1 MEKYERNCRR
11 ECAATEYTSRLFQ
24 RAHLARAREILLGS
38 RTQKSWSETGSK
50 AWWVHNGLG
59 RTVSHY
65 TKVMPTKDGKDGQ
78 NPLLKT
84 DRTASVIHLLR
95 TRKIEKKKCPYPLA
109 AESQNCNQRLLPNI
123 ALLAC
128 GIRIENI
135 KNT

>member
-1 MEKYERNCRR
+1 
-11 ECAATEYTSRLFQ
+11 
-24 RAHLARAREILLGS
+24 
-38 RTQKSWSETGSK
+38 
-50 AWWVHNGLG
+50 
-59 RTVSHY
+59 
-65 TKVMPTKDGKDGQ
+65 MPTKDGKDGQ

>member
-11 ECAATEYTSRLFQ
+11 ECAATECTSRLFQ
-24 RAHLARAREILLGS
+24 RAHLARAREIPLGS
-38 RTQKSWSETGSK
+38 RTQKSWSERGSK
-50 AWWVHNGLG
+50 AWWVHNGLV

-78 NPLLKT
+78 NPLSKT

-95 TRKIEKKKCPYPLA
+95 TRKIAKRSVRIRLLR
-109 AESQNCNQRLLPNI
+109 NQRLLPNI